1 MSQPIQQLTLASP
14 LYETDYYAWTQTQAQ
29 LLRSGQLHKIDV
41 GHIAEEIESLGK
53 QQQQELRNRLGILL
67 GHLLKWQFQPT
78 HRSKS
83 WRITIR
89 GQRRE
94 IRLLLE
100 DNPSLQPYL
109 VEALDR
115 GYAQGLDLALQE
127 TNLEESDFPLTC
139 PYGFEQALDDEFFP
153 D

>member
-1 MSQPIQQLTLASP
+1 MSPPIQQPTLASP
-14 LYETDYYAWTQTQAQ
+14 LYETDYYAWTQVQVE
-29 LLRSGQLHKIDV
+29 LLRSGQLHEIDV
-41 GHIAEEIESLGK
+41 SHLAAEIESLGQ
-53 QQQQELRNRLGILL
+53 QQQQELRYRLGVLL

-100 DNPSLQPYL
+100 DNPSLQSYL
-109 VEALDR
+109 VEALVR
-115 GYAQGLDLALQE
+115 G
-127 TNLEESDFPLTC
+127 
-139 PYGFEQALDDEFFP
+139 
-153 D
+153 